1 MDWVVSRSFSLTSP
15 PTPTA
20 LKRREGFLEEFRA
33 VRDGVFGASEGDVAL
48 FVGET
53 RDETFGD
60 ERADLFG
67 GKVGYGD
74 NLGADE
80 LLGGVVVGDLGG
92 GSFGADLRAE
102 VDGEFVGGLPGF
114 GEWLGVGDCADS
126 EFDLYELGV
135 SDFGH
140 LVD

>member
-15 PTPTA
+15 PTPTP
-20 LKRREGFLEEFRA
+20 LQRRGGFLEEFRA
-33 VRDGVFGASEGDVAL
+33 VRDWVFGASEGDVAL

-53 RDETFGD
+53 RDEAFGD
-60 ERADLFG
+60 ERADLLG

-74 NLGADE
+74 DLGADE

-92 GSFGADLRAE
+92 RSFGADFGAE
-102 VDGEFVGGLPGF
+102 VDGEFVGGFSGF
-114 GEWLGVGDCADS
+114 GEWFGVGDCADS
-126 EFDLYELGV
+126 EFDSFEMGV
-135 SDFGH
+135 GDFGH